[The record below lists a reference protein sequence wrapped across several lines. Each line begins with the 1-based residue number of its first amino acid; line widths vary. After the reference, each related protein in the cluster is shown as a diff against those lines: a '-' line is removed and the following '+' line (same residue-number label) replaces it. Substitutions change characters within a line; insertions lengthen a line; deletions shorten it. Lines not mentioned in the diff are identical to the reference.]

1 MPARRTNQR
10 YLLWLALGT
19 TLMAAA
25 MAVLLVLQLTQQ
37 QSIRKSGDLR
47 SDSITAITFQ
57 LEREFLRLR
66 QAMELASQQS
76 TTIALNE
83 LRLRSDIF
91 ASRFQLMHDTPSTN
105 ALQEREEYTKTMP
118 RIEALVAQVDRL
130 LQNNRSPAPHELRQL
145 LPEFNDL
152 GPDVQQLTMAATS
165 HIAGLLEEQESTMLS
180 QGQQIITLIFAQLL
194 MLLVASGGLAWR
206 QHRQEQERIALQ
218 KLTDNLRAA
227 NNAAEEANRGKSQF
241 LANMSH
247 ELRTPF
253 NGVLGMLTLLERTR
267 LDGHQREYVHTAR
280 NSADHLLSLLNDI
293 LDVSA
298 MESGKMGIHPI
309 PIPLQS
315 LLDSVDQL
323 VRPLASQ
330 KGLDFAI
337 HKAAD
342 LPAWVEADGT
352 RLKQIILN
360 LVTNA
365 IKFSDRGSVILRIG
379 RAPLAT
385 VGNEGIYPLQLEV
398 TDQGIGMDAATLARL
413 FERFTQGDASTSR
426 RFGGTGLGLEISRNL
441 ARRMGGDITAQSRVG
456 EGSTFT
462 VTLPLPEATPPNPA
476 AQPSELSTPVGLS
489 ELTGLDVLVADDQM
503 VNRKYMGALL
513 TSMGH
518 HPRFAENGEQACLE
532 IQKKPPDLVLMDL
545 HMPIMD
551 GFQATQ
557 QVRQWPQFAEVPIVA
572 LTADVFAETR
582 QRASDVGMNAFISK
596 PVSADTIQSLLA
608 DMFSVAEKSAH
619 AAASEMGAEEA
630 LSAPAKPKE
639 PEPQKPAAQKVPRRR
654 FRSGDVTA
662 HINMQMVGEV
672 CIGVNLQG
680 YRSLLHGYFSDESG
694 SLDALL
700 HALQEGQSSDL
711 RATAHGFKG
720 ASANLGFQKLADL
733 AFELEKHG
741 ENGASLDEARTQLL
755 AAWEMTHALCLR
767 MGLTDIEN
775 VLDRHRNPPAAEKA
789 PTPA

>member
-37 QSIRKSGDLR
+37 QAIRKSGDLR

-118 RIEALVAQVDRL
+118 RIEALVVQVDRL

-267 LDGHQREYVHTAR
+267 LDGHPDGQVKFPHPWPPQIPPGRTA
-280 NSADHLLSLLNDI
+280 
-293 LDVSA
+293 
-298 MESGKMGIHPI
+298 
-309 PIPLQS
+309 
-315 LLDSVDQL
+315 
-323 VRPLASQ
+323 
-330 KGLDFAI
+330 GL
-337 HKAAD
+337 
-342 LPAWVEADGT
+342 
-352 RLKQIILN
+352 
-360 LVTNA
+360 
-365 IKFSDRGSVILRIG
+365 
-379 RAPLAT
+379 
-385 VGNEGIYPLQLEV
+385 
-398 TDQGIGMDAATLARL
+398 
-413 FERFTQGDASTSR
+413 
-426 RFGGTGLGLEISRNL
+426 
-441 ARRMGGDITAQSRVG
+441 
-456 EGSTFT
+456 
-462 VTLPLPEATPPNPA
+462 
-476 AQPSELSTPVGLS
+476 
-489 ELTGLDVLVADDQM
+489 
-503 VNRKYMGALL
+503 
-513 TSMGH
+513 
-518 HPRFAENGEQACLE
+518 
-532 IQKKPPDLVLMDL
+532 
-545 HMPIMD
+545 
-551 GFQATQ
+551 
-557 QVRQWPQFAEVPIVA
+557 
-572 LTADVFAETR
+572 
-582 QRASDVGMNAFISK
+582 
-596 PVSADTIQSLLA
+596 
-608 DMFSVAEKSAH
+608 
-619 AAASEMGAEEA
+619 
-630 LSAPAKPKE
+630 
-639 PEPQKPAAQKVPRRR
+639 
-654 FRSGDVTA
+654 
-662 HINMQMVGEV
+662 
-672 CIGVNLQG
+672 
-680 YRSLLHGYFSDESG
+680 
-694 SLDALL
+694 
-700 HALQEGQSSDL
+700 
-711 RATAHGFKG
+711 
-720 ASANLGFQKLADL
+720 
-733 AFELEKHG
+733 
-741 ENGASLDEARTQLL
+741 
-755 AAWEMTHALCLR
+755 
-767 MGLTDIEN
+767 
-775 VLDRHRNPPAAEKA
+775 
-789 PTPA
+789 